1 MLELKVNDMTC
12 GHCVSAVTRAVQS
25 VDPQAAVQ
33 VDLQGGRVRIDG
45 RSSVG
50 ELIKA
55 LGAAGYTADIA
66 EAQSAATPKQRAC
79 CGGH

>member
-45 RSSVG
+45 RSPAG

-55 LGAAGYTADIA
+55 LDEAGYPAAPAGTPA
-66 EAQSAATPKQRAC
+66 AATPKEGAC